1 MPVSVLSLAL
11 AATLAAASPPPEPI
25 DAAPAILQDGETFR
39 DLDRNGRL
47 DPYED
52 HRLDAD
58 RRVADLLSRM
68 TLEEKAG
75 AVMHGTAPTP
85 QSVRGGLGVA
95 DVYDVGR
102 FESLNRHSH
111 ISSVITRLSAAPEV
125 LAAQNNAL
133 QHVASGS
140 RLGIPV
146 TISTDPRNHFQRTD
160 GASLAALGFSQW
172 PEPLGLAALN
182 DTEIVRRFGDAARR
196 EYRAVGIHM
205 ALSPQADLATEP
217 RWSRINGTFGEDP
230 DRAGRMV
237 QAYVV
242 GFQGAADGLRPDGVA
257 AVVKHWV
264 GYGAAP
270 EGWDGHNHYGRFS
283 RLGDTDLGTHI
294 QPFLG
299 AFAAGVAGVMP
310 TYNIL
315 QGVTLDGAPIEPVG
329 AGFNR
334 GLLTT
339 LLRDRYGFN
348 GLVVSDWAI
357 TNDCGDNCR
366 TGATPHGFGNIAMPW
381 GVEDITETERFAKG
395 MNAGVDQFGGT
406 EQTDRMVE
414 AVRQGLVP
422 EARLDQAV
430 GRVLRL
436 KFDLGLFDH
445 PFVDPAVAAGML
457 ADPARQAMADEVQ
470 RRAMVMLENRLP
482 APVSPGARVYL
493 HGVAPEAA
501 RAVGLLPVDTPE
513 AADLALFRLAAPFET
528 PHPNFFFGSRQHEGS
543 LDFPADDAALADLR
557 RAAAVTP
564 TIVSVYL
571 DRPAVLTQVKPLATV
586 LIGEF
591 GASDAAVLDVV
602 LGRARAEGTL
612 PFALPASMDQVRAQD
627 PARPD
632 DLGGPLYPLGYAW
645 TGQAGAHQSSSRSK

>member
-1 MPVSVLSLAL
+1 MSASVLPLAL
-11 AATLAAASPPPEPI
+11 AAALAATSPQTGGDDP
-25 DAAPAILQDGETFR
+25 APVLVRDGQTFR
-39 DLDRNGRL
+39 DLNRNGRL

-58 RRVADLLSRM
+58 RRVADLLPRM

-85 QSVRGGLGVA
+85 QSVRGGVGA
-95 DVYDVGR
+95 AETYDVAR
-102 FESLNRHSH
+102 FETLNRERH
-111 ISSVITRLSAAPEV
+111 ISSVITRLSAPPHV

-133 QHVASGS
+133 QGVASGS

-172 PEPLGLAALN
+172 PEPLGLAAL
-182 DTEIVRRFGDAARR
+182 DDAGVVRRFGDAARR

-242 GFQGAADGLRPDGVA
+242 GFQGAEDGLRSDGVA

-283 RLGDTDLGTHI
+283 RLGDADLATHI

-299 AFAAGVAGVMP
+299 AFAAGAAGVMP

-339 LLRDRYGFN
+339 LLRDRYGFR

-357 TNDCGDNCR
+357 TNDCGENCR
-366 TGATPHGFGNIAMPW
+366 TGAAPHGFGDIAMPW
-381 GVEDITETERFAKG
+381 GVENLTETERFAKG

-406 EQTDRMVE
+406 EQTGRMVE
-414 AVRQGLVP
+414 AVRQGLVSQ
-422 EARLDQAV
+422 ARLDQAV
-430 GRVLRL
+430 ARVLRL
-436 KFDLGLFDH
+436 KFELGLFDN
-445 PFVDPAVAAGML
+445 PFVDPEAAARLL
-457 ADPARQAMADEVQ
+457 ADPARQAMADDVQ

-482 APVSPGARVYL
+482 GTVAPGARVYL

-501 RAVGLLPVDTPE
+501 RAAGLVPVDTPE
-513 AADLALFRLAAPFET
+513 AADVALFRLAAPFET

-543 LDFPADDAALADLR
+543 LDFPADGPALAELR
-557 RAAAVTP
+557 RAAALTP

-571 DRPAVLTQVKPLATV
+571 DRPAVLTAVKPLASV

-591 GASDAAVLDVV
+591 GASDAAVLDIA
-602 LGRARAEGTL
+602 LGRARAQGRL
-612 PFALPASMDQVRAQD
+612 PFALPASMDQVRDQD

-632 DLGGPLYPLGYAW
+632 DLGAPLYPLGYAW
-645 TGQAGAHQSSSRSK
+645 TRPADAHQSSSRSK

>member
-1 MPVSVLSLAL
+1 MLSHFLPAAL
-11 AATLAAASPPPEPI
+11 AAALAAAQPAG
-25 DAAPAILQDGETFR
+25 DAAPVLQQDGKTFR
-39 DLDRNGRL
+39 DLNHNARL

-52 HRLDAD
+52 HRLSTA
-58 RRVADLLSRM
+58 RRVADLLARM

-85 QSVRGGLGVA
+85 QGVGGGVGET
-95 DVYDVGR
+95 YDLAR
-102 FESLNRHSH
+102 FETLNRDRH
-111 ISSVITRLSAAPEV
+111 INSVITRLSARPDV
-125 LAAQNNAL
+125 LAAQNNEL
-133 QHVASGS
+133 QSVASSS

-172 PEPLGLAALN
+172 PEPLGFAAL
-182 DTEIVRRFGDAARR
+182 DDAEVVRRFGDAARR
-196 EYRAVGIHM
+196 EYRAVGIHI

-230 DRAGRMV
+230 DRAARMV

-242 GFQGAADGLRPDGVA
+242 GFQGAPNGLGSDGVA

-283 RLGDTDLGTHI
+283 RLGDAELETHI
-294 QPFLG
+294 RPFLG
-299 AFAAGVAGVMP
+299 AFASGVAGVMP

-315 QGVTLDGAPIEPVG
+315 QGVTLDGAPLEPVG
-329 AGFNR
+329 AGFSH

-339 LLRDRYGFN
+339 LLRDRYGFQ

-357 TNDCGDNCR
+357 TNDCSENCR
-366 TGATPHGFGNIAMPW
+366 TGATPHRFGDIAMPW
-381 GVEDITETERFAKG
+381 GVEDLSETERFAKG

-414 AVRQGLVP
+414 AVRQGQVS

-430 GRVLRL
+430 SRVLRL
-436 KFDLGLFDH
+436 KFELGLFDH
-445 PFVDPAVAAGML
+445 PFVDPTAAARTL
-457 ADPARQAMADEVQ
+457 AEPDRQAMADQVQ
-470 RRAMVMLENRLP
+470 RRAMVTLENRLP
-482 APVSPGARVYL
+482 GPIAPGARVYL
-493 HGVAPEAA
+493 HGVSPEAA
-501 RAVGLLPVDTPE
+501 RAAGLVPVETAQE
-513 AADLALFRLAAPFET
+513 ADFALFRLAAPFET
-528 PHPNFFFGSRQHEGS
+528 PHPNFFFGSRQHEGA
-543 LDFPADDAALADLR
+543 LDFPADDPALADLQR
-557 RAAAVTP
+557 VATLKP
-564 TIVSVYL
+564 TVVSVYL
-571 DRPAVLTQVKPLATV
+571 DRPAVLTPLKPLATLLV
-586 LIGEF
+586 GEF
-591 GASDAAVLDVV
+591 GASDAAVLDVAM
-602 LGRARAEGTL
+602 GRAQTEGRL

-632 DLGGPLYPLGYAW
+632 DLGAPLYPLGYAW
-645 TGQAGAHQSSSRSK
+645 TEETGGHQSSSLSK